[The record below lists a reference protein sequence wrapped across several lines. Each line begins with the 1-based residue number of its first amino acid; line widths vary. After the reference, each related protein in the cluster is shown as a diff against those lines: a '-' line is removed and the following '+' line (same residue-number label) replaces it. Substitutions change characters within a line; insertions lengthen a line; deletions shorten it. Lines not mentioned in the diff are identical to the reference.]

1 MKDSLKAFISACG
14 YSVSSLSA
22 ALKYNNMTFIHRLDD
37 YDKDPNSLS
46 DLYLKGIFD
55 FLFLKE
61 DGKTRVNPI
70 EFSIRYPVV
79 IHFLSNGNV
88 TNLNNALKDEDLKE
102 FLLRGAALEK
112 KYATAGEIPINV
124 APSDTFRKPMLAAL
138 KDKRIRIIPAKHEKE
153 TASYPYII
161 FTTERLHQTILPP
174 EEKRR
179 IWQNVQDPFYFTIY
193 VDSNQQRPGRKGLL
207 CELWFYGSKNEQWR
221 WKELLEKEG
230 LTCDQMH
237 ENYMRCAFH
246 PFTPDTQTIGKQVQD
261 YLLTIL
267 EYEEI
272 IIRTNR

>member
-1 MKDSLKAFISACG
+1 MKDSLKTFISACG

-46 DLYLKGIFD
+46 DLYLKGVFD

-79 IHFLSNGNV
+79 LHFLSNVNAS
-88 TNLNNALKDEDLKE
+88 NLDGVLKDDDLKE
-102 FLLRGAALEK
+102 FLLRGAELEK
-112 KYATAGEIPINV
+112 KYAATGDEPIYLG
-124 APSDTFRKPMLAAL
+124 PSDTFRKRILDAL
-138 KDKRIRIIPAKHEKE
+138 DDKRIRIIPAKHEKE
-153 TASYPYII
+153 TVSYPYII
-161 FTTERLHQTILPP
+161 FTTEKLHQAILPP
-174 EEKRR
+174 KESRR

-193 VDSNQQRPGRKGLL
+193 VDPNQQRPGRKGLL

-246 PFTPDTQTIGKQVQD
+246 PFIPDLKTIGQQVLD
-261 YLLTIL
+261 YLPTIL
-267 EYEEI
+267 EYEDI
-272 IIRTNR
+272 IIRKNQ